1 MSSKITIIGAGSV
14 GATIAYTLSSQDIA
28 SELVLIDINKKKAEG
43 EVLDIIQGTCFRDPI
58 SIIAGDYEDA
68 KDSDIVIITSGIA
81 RKPGQTRLEL
91 TQTNV
96 NILKSI
102 TPEIVKAAPNALY
115 LIVSNPVD
123 IMTYVFTKISGLP
136 ENQILGSGTILDSAR
151 LRCGLSEHFQIAQ
164 SNIHAYVFGEHG
176 DTSFIPWSGAYISG
190 VSVDEYYDLEKKLGA
205 AEKSAADLSEA
216 KQSLA
221 AEKGRNSDLEK
232 KLAAAEKGSEE
243 LSGVKKALEA
253 EQGKTADLERRL
265 DASRKAADD
274 AQNSVSVL
282 EKDIAALKSENEEL
296 SALREKAG
304 MYEELTV
311 KFSQIENENA
321 ALRAGAG
328 SDASEGAAPAQMEEL
343 KKQLSDALAEVKELR
358 KINASLNRQLNE
370 MLEDGQL
377 TL

>member
-28 SELVLIDINKKKAEG
+28 SELVLIDINKQKAEG

-190 VSVDEYYDLEKKLGA
+190 VSVDEYYDLEKKLGKDIEPIDKEA
-205 AEKSAADLSEA
+205 MLQYVQKSGGEIISKKGATFYAVSSSVCKLCSLLVASSESISTVSTMMHGEYGIEDVCLSTLTLVGPNGVQGKVPMRMTKTEIEQLKKSAD
-216 KQSLA
+216 
-221 AEKGRNSDLEK
+221 
-232 KLAAAEKGSEE
+232 
-243 LSGVKKALEA
+243 
-253 EQGKTADLERRL
+253 
-265 DASRKAADD
+265 
-274 AQNSVSVL
+274 
-282 EKDIAALKSENEEL
+282 ALKEII
-296 SALREKAG
+296 A
-304 MYEELTV
+304 
-311 KFSQIENENA
+311 QIN
-321 ALRAGAG
+321 L
-328 SDASEGAAPAQMEEL
+328 D
-343 KKQLSDALAEVKELR
+343 
-358 KINASLNRQLNE
+358 
-370 MLEDGQL
+370 
-377 TL
+377 